1 LIASEINRELREKRP
16 NRKKDLKDT
25 QKVEKKK
32 EERGRERERARE
44 REIERDIERERTR
57 ERIEGAFNVHSDRK
71 RGRERERV
79 SLTTFMFIY
88 ALRCEFTLIFQNVER
103 LDVQLISSQRR
114 GAKNLQHELLVQ
126 II

>member
-1 LIASEINRELREKRP
+1 MCI
-16 NRKKDLKDT
+16 
-25 QKVEKKK
+25 Q
-32 EERGRERERARE
+32 
-44 REIERDIERERTR
+44 IEREE
-57 ERIEGAFNVHSDRK
+57 ERDRV
-71 RGRERERV
+71 RW
-79 SLTTFMFIY
+79 TTFMFIY